1 MDDERPHADAARA
14 MTTVLR
20 YQQRAGRF
28 GRDVRSG
35 YDVHADDTRMA
46 METDGADEPS
56 SGVGYVVDAAAVAAA
71 IVERLLAGRT
81 LKPPPP
87 PASR

>member
-1 MDDERPHADAARA
+1 MDDERTLADVARA

-20 YQQRAGRF
+20 YQQRTGRF
-28 GRDVRSG
+28 GREVRSD
-35 YDVHADDTRMA
+35 YDVHADRARMA
-46 METDGADEPS
+46 METDGAGEPTPAAS
-56 SGVGYVVDAAAVAAA
+56 YVVDADAVAAA